1 MQMTPILDIYI
12 PLIVSDLFFFFPFQC
27 SPLYRE
33 RGAGRLYSDQ
43 TAFKGKNRC
52 PLYRVLAEHPIAQ
65 PKLTLFWTS
74 NLSTWVSLVSDE
86 KTKQKKEGGKNKNKK
101 VRGNKM
107 RGRGNNKKV
116 RGSIGKKVR
125 GEEKL
130 REGY

>member
-1 MQMTPILDIYI
+1 MRKPKK
-12 PLIVSDLFFFFPFQC
+12 
-27 SPLYRE
+27 
-33 RGAGRLYSDQ
+33 
-43 TAFKGKNRC
+43 KG
-52 PLYRVLAEHPIAQ
+52 
-65 PKLTLFWTS
+65 
-74 NLSTWVSLVSDE
+74 
-86 KTKQKKEGGKNKNKK
+86 GGKNKNKK